1 MVTGRVAVTWAAL
14 VLIATSVVGG
24 PSARAISLAGDA
36 SSDWTVYHGDPAGSG
51 LSLSVKWV
59 DTAHATWMS
68 PALDGQLYGEPL
80 VFSHN
85 VYVATENDTV
95 YALSSAT
102 GRVEWARHLGRP
114 VPSSLLPC
122 GDISPSVGITG
133 TPVID
138 PTRNEIFVV
147 ADELRTAR
155 PAHVLIG
162 LNATSGALE
171 MQRDVDPPGADPA
184 ALLQRTG
191 LTLDNGRVVF
201 GMGGNDGDCST
212 YRGQVVSV
220 SENGANR
227 EYFTVDGAP
236 GERQGA
242 IWMGGAAPVVNASGD
257 VWVSAGN
264 GSVYSSSLP
273 YDDSD
278 SVLELSPS
286 MHLLQYFAPTTW
298 PSNNAQDLDMSTAP
312 ILLASGQVVLTGK
325 SRIVYLL
332 DGAHLG
338 GIGHQETS
346 LGNACASDI
355 DGGSAVVGMTV
366 YLPCLSGP
374 VALRVT
380 RSPPSLRILWS
391 SSSGGGPPIVAAGLV
406 WTIGQDGVLYGLDP
420 ATGAIRQQ
428 ATIGTVLNHFPTPS
442 VGDGLLLAPS
452 SNRVIAFR
460 AG

>member
-147 ADELRTAR
+147 ADELRNAR

-220 SENGANR
+220 SENGAEPR
-227 EYFTVDGAP
+227 VLHGRRRPGRTPGGDLDGRRGAGRQRQRRRLGQRGQRLGLLVESAVRRQRLGP
-236 GERQGA
+236 GTLA
-242 IWMGGAAPVVNASGD
+242 LDAPVAVLRSDD
-257 VWVSAGN
+257 V
-264 GSVYSSSLP
+264 
-273 YDDSD
+273 
-278 SVLELSPS
+278 
-286 MHLLQYFAPTTW
+286 
-298 PSNNAQDLDMSTAP
+298 
-312 ILLASGQVVLTGK
+312 
-325 SRIVYLL
+325 
-332 DGAHLG
+332 
-338 GIGHQETS
+338 
-346 LGNACASDI
+346 
-355 DGGSAVVGMTV
+355 AV
-366 YLPCLSGP
+366 
-374 VALRVT
+374 
-380 RSPPSLRILWS
+380 
-391 SSSGGGPPIVAAGLV
+391 
-406 WTIGQDGVLYGLDP
+406 
-420 ATGAIRQQ
+420 
-428 ATIGTVLNHFPTPS
+428 
-442 VGDGLLLAPS
+442 
-452 SNRVIAFR
+452 
-460 AG
+460 